1 MKKFSYLDQ
10 VSFQKSKLSNTYPL
24 MSSNPDNNLDDE
36 LSNII
41 DDSEGDSVDQLK
53 EGIVEA
59 GIPPE
64 IAEQS
69 TDSVDES
76 FSIDDFE
83 SELQVSDKSDQNGH
97 SVPES
102 SEIEAPTISEVES
115 HSTSNPES
123 LGGVSEFRES
133 LSELSRQVEL
143 DRLTFLHGK
152 ISESGKKIPSLNEI
166 ASDIKGSTPMFPE
179 GDCDVYNK
187 RPSSR
192 LDGWIAGLSFGSN
205 RRAKKFQK

>member
-1 MKKFSYLDQ
+1 
-10 VSFQKSKLSNTYPL
+10 

-64 IAEQS
+64 IADSS

-97 SVPES
+97 SVQES

-166 ASDIKGSTPMFPE
+166 ASDIKGLTHVSE

-192 LDGWIAGLSFGSN
+192 LDGWITGVSFGSN

>member
-10 VSFQKSKLSNTYPL
+10 ESFQKSKLSNTYPL

-64 IAEQS
+64 ISEQT

-83 SELQVSDKSDQNGH
+83 SEPQVSDKSEQNGH
-97 SVPES
+97 SIPQSTET
-102 SEIEAPTISEVES
+102 EAPAITEVEPV
-115 HSTSNPES
+115 STSNPQS

-152 ISESGKKIPSLNEI
+152 VSESGKTIPSLNEI
-166 ASDIKGSTPMFPE
+166 ASDIKGSSPMFPE

>member
-1 MKKFSYLDQ
+1 
-10 VSFQKSKLSNTYPL
+10 

-36 LSNII
+36 LSNMI
-41 DDSEGDSVDQLK
+41 DDSEGDSVDQLN

-59 GIPPE
+59 GIPPD
-64 IAEQS
+64 ISEQS

-76 FSIDDFE
+76 FSKDDFE
-83 SELQVSDKSDQNGH
+83 AELQVSDKSEQNGH
-97 SVPES
+97 SIPQS
-102 SEIEAPTISEVES
+102 SETEPSAITEAEP
-115 HSTSNPES
+115 HSTSNSES

-152 ISESGKKIPSLNEI
+152 VSESGKKIPGLNEI
-166 ASDIKGSTPMFPE
+166 ASDINGSKPMFPA
-179 GDCDVYNK
+179 GDCDVYDK

-192 LDGWIAGLSFGSN
+192 LDGWITGLSFGSN

>member
-1 MKKFSYLDQ
+1 
-10 VSFQKSKLSNTYPL
+10 

-64 IAEQS
+64 IADSS

-97 SVPES
+97 SVQES
-102 SEIEAPTISEVES
+102 SEIEAPTISELES
-115 HSTSNPES
+115 HSTVIRN
-123 LGGVSEFRES
+123 LGVSEFRES

-143 DRLTFLHGK
+143 DRLTF
-152 ISESGKKIPSLNEI
+152 
-166 ASDIKGSTPMFPE
+166 A
-179 GDCDVYNK
+179 
-187 RPSSR
+187 
-192 LDGWIAGLSFGSN
+192 W
-205 RRAKKFQK
+205 

>member
-1 MKKFSYLDQ
+1 
-10 VSFQKSKLSNTYPL
+10 

-64 IAEQS
+64 ISEQT

-83 SELQVSDKSDQNGH
+83 SELQVSDKSEQNGH
-97 SVPES
+97 SIPQS
-102 SEIEAPTISEVES
+102 SETEATAITEVEPL
-115 HSTSNPES
+115 STSNSES

-152 ISESGKKIPSLNEI
+152 VSESGKKIPSLNEI
-166 ASDIKGSTPMFPE
+166 ASDIKGSNPLFPE